1 MVLLVADP
9 TLGFLVADVGRL
21 IRQRFEAA
29 LSGVDCGL
37 TAAEARTLNM
47 VRQLPDQRQAALA
60 GMLGIEP
67 MTLVG
72 HLDRLEQAGL
82 ICRETDPQDRRAK
95 IIVLGDAAQ
104 GVLAKIDEA
113 LRQVRA
119 EISGGMSPEETAA
132 AMRVLARVRDNLA
145 EAASQA

>member
-1 MVLLVADP
+1 MVPCVADP

-47 VRQLPDQRQAALA
+47 VRQLPDQRQSVLA
-60 GMLGIEP
+60 GILGIEP

-82 ICRETDPQDRRAK
+82 ICREADPQDRRAK
-95 IIVLGDAAQ
+95 IIVLGEAAQ
-104 GVLAKIDEA
+104 SVLAKIDEA
-113 LRQVRA
+113 LLQVRA
-119 EISGGMSPEETAA
+119 EISHGMTPEETAA
-132 AMRVLARVRDNLA
+132 AVRVLLQVRSNLA
-145 EAASQA
+145 EAADRA

>member
-1 MVLLVADP
+1 MADP

-47 VRQLPDQRQAALA
+47 VRQLPDQRQAVLA
-60 GMLGIEP
+60 SILGIEP

-82 ICRETDPQDRRAK
+82 IRRETDPADRRAK
-95 IIVLGDAAQ
+95 IIVLDDAAQ
-104 GVLAKIDEA
+104 AVLAKIDEA
-113 LRQVRA
+113 LQQVRA
-119 EISGGMSPEETAA
+119 EIGHGMSPEETAA

-145 EAASQA
+145 EAADRG